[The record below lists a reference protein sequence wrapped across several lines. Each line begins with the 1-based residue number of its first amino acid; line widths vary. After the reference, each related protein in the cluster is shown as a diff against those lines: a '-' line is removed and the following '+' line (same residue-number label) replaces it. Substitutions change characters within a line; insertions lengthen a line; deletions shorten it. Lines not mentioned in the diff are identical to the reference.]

1 MLRALKIKIRIV
13 AKKQAI
19 PAKINIGLYDN
30 ISSLAIPAVEAETAA
45 PYWWAA
51 NIQPNITGPFTLPKN
66 FDVNLTVGGTVAI
79 KSSPKKIAH
88 RVKA

>member
-1 MLRALKIKIRIV
+1 MRVV
-13 AKKQAI
+13 AKKQVI
-19 PAKINIGLYDN
+19 PAKINTGSYDN
-30 ISSLAIPAVEAETAA
+30 TSSLAKPAVEAAKAA

-66 FDVNLTVGGTVAI
+66 FDVNLTVGGTVAM
-79 KSSPKKIAH
+79 KSNPKKIAQ